1 VTPVSEEAIF
11 ELLERIVE
19 LHGRAYNWEAKL
31 DIHSLIRNLGE
42 TTLRTYIRATL
53 ESLDHQF
60 LYHEKI
66 ETAPFN
72 FKEKPLIEDDSFFS
86 NQNNQENDTEN
97 DN

>member
-1 VTPVSEEAIF
+1 
-11 ELLERIVE
+11 LERIVK

-31 DIHSLIRNLGE
+31 DVNSLIRNLGE

-60 LYHEKI
+60 LYN
-66 ETAPFN
+66 ETIQTTQFN
-72 FKEKPLIEDDSFFS
+72 FKEKPLTEDDSFFS
-86 NQNNQENDTEN
+86 NPNSQENDTEN